1 MLPTASSWQSVD
13 SRTATPPLATTAPA
27 QGSSDLVERDFRGK
41 FVEARKRLSSFTNL
55 PALSRMSKTKS
66 VVRFADDSPQ
76 DDDKGKGKE
85 APSKFPGENVDPSA
99 LQPSMPGSS
108 SASDDEES
116 SDDAVELPRTKSQ
129 LSLLI
134 KHKREETGSLD
145 LGPEAR
151 SGETSGKSKEKDK
164 AKSKEEDLL
173 SMGRRNGV
181 TKAGGV
187 QVPASQRVTGDD
199 PGRFSPSSPEPLF

>member
-1 MLPTASSWQSVD
+1 
-13 SRTATPPLATTAPA
+13 
-27 QGSSDLVERDFRGK
+27 
-41 FVEARKRLSSFTNL
+41 
-55 PALSRMSKTKS
+55 MSKTKS
-66 VVRFADDSPQ
+66 VVRFADESPQ
-76 DDDKGKGKE
+76 DEDKGKGKE
-85 APSKFPGENVDPSA
+85 APSRFPVENVDPSA
-99 LQPSMPGSS
+99 LQPSMPGSA
-108 SASDDEES
+108 SASEDDES
-116 SDDAVELPRTKSQ
+116 SDDAVELPRTKSH

-145 LGPEAR
+145 LGPEGR
-151 SGETSGKSKEKDK
+151 SGETSRKSKEKDK

-187 QVPASQRVTGDD
+187 QVPASQRVTGDE